1 MYSHDFA
8 CENCNN
14 SMADKTHPKELMEY
28 YHKARMKNTEE
39 KPTWLNCGNLCDE
52 ETDLRCHITNK
63 HENDEDKKGNKTP
76 TFMVSI
82 ITMICRMIETHKNK
96 LGPSWAKL
104 SHN

>member
-14 SMADKTHPKELMEY
+14 SMADKTHPEELMEN
-28 YHKARMKNTEE
+28 YHKTRMKNTEE
-39 KPTWLNCGNLCDE
+39 KPTWHNCGNLCDE
-52 ETDLRCHITNK
+52 ETDLRYHITNK
-63 HENDEDKKGNKTP
+63 HKAGNKSP
-76 TFMVSI
+76 SFMGII
-82 ITMICRMIETHKNK
+82 ITIICRMIETDKNK

>member
-1 MYSHDFA
+1 MLQGYS
-8 CENCNN
+8 
-14 SMADKTHPKELMEY
+14 DK
-28 YHKARMKNTEE
+28 E
-39 KPTWLNCGNLCDE
+39 KLTCHNCGNLCDE

-63 HENDEDKKGNKTP
+63 HENDEDKERNKSP
-76 TFMVSI
+76 TFKVSI